1 MDDFSFRNPFF
12 QTLGEFATPLLFFCA
27 GPTIK
32 IKALRL
38 KYQSSGC
45 RARSVVGA
53 WRFSF
58 LHFKVSLKCTLKPGW
73 PEAADSNP
81 RQPGKGGGGG
91 TKKKEKNCGCCAR
104 QTLTLDKSRV
114 GAGGDKMRNGE
125 VATQGG

>member
-12 QTLGEFATPLLFFCA
+12 QTLGEFATPLLCFCA
-27 GPTIK
+27 APTIK
-32 IKALRL
+32 IKAPRL

-53 WRFSF
+53 WRFTF

-81 RQPGKGGGGG
+81 RQPGMGGGVGP
-91 TKKKEKNCGCCAR
+91 KKKKR
-104 QTLTLDKSRV
+104 T
-114 GAGGDKMRNGE
+114 
-125 VATQGG
+125 VAVVRDRL